1 MEALFSWFSCLAFAA
16 IIAALLLRYLQRR
29 DTILAWVLLGYF
41 SVCFAFIVIRWSFR
55 LDLAVY
61 DVQKYQTWSAHIAAL
76 LRADFLGNLP
86 HIWQPFAAYT
96 LPLGLL
102 YTVFGISEPLGQLLN
117 TVVGLGVIFNLHR
130 LATLWFNR
138 RVADHTALFTALYP
152 YGWVLG
158 ATLNRDMMV
167 AFCLT
172 LLFGSLTELQHQEG
186 HGSRL
191 WPSVAA
197 LGSLLYMT
205 LLRPPLF
212 ILGALTIFVFW
223 VVHPL
228 ASSRRRTLLR
238 TLRLISIGLVLVLGT
253 VSFFTI
259 GKYYTARTPLEREVT
274 RFSDVDHMTER
285 LRTSEQAGSAYLR
298 GVTYTSYLDVA
309 QRMPVAT
316 CYFLF
321 SPFPWQVTSPKQA
334 LGVLDSTWLILV
346 FLYFLRGIKPLFRR
360 HRKVAWAL
368 TAFLVVGLTTSSVLQ
383 ANVGSAMRHRTM
395 FTFLMFPVAVQ
406 GMMLRRASRS
416 RLPQGI
422 RAPEARRPPA
432 GRCQ

>member
-1 MEALFSWFSCLAFAA
+1 MEALFSWLSCLAFAA
-16 IIAALLLRYLQRR
+16 IILALLLRYLQRR

-41 SVCFAFIVIRWSFR
+41 GVCLAFIVIRWSFH

-61 DVQKYQTWSAHIAAL
+61 DVEKYQTWSAHIAAL

-138 RVADHTALFTALYP
+138 RVADHTALFMALYP

-158 ATLNRDMMV
+158 GTLNRDMMV

-172 LLFGSLTELQHQEG
+172 LLFRSLTELQNQEG

-191 WPSVAA
+191 WPSAAA

-228 ASSRRRTLLR
+228 ASSRRLPLFR
-238 TLRLISIGLVLVLGT
+238 TLRLISICLVLFLGT
-253 VSFFTI
+253 VGFFTI
-259 GKYYTARTPLEREVT
+259 GKFYTARNALEQEVT

-285 LRTSEQAGSAYLR
+285 LRNSEQAGSAYLR

-309 QRMPVAT
+309 KLMPVAT

-321 SPFPWQVTSPKQA
+321 SPFPWQVSSPKQA
-334 LGVLDSTWLILV
+334 LGVLDSAWLILV
-346 FLYFLRGIKPLFRR
+346 FLYFLRGIRPLFRR
-360 HRKVAWAL
+360 YRKVAWAL

-406 GMMLRRASRS
+406 GMMMRRASRS
-416 RLPQGI
+416 RLSQGI
-422 RAPEARRPPA
+422 RVPEARRPPA
-432 GRCQ
+432 GGCQ